1 MAIRFGR
8 EPITVPEPLGCLLRR
23 HVTNR
28 RGHARIGEQR
38 DTPWLFPGGRPDQPI
53 SSFQLAK
60 RLHQIGLQPGP
71 IRSTALFQLASELP
85 AAILARMLGIHISV
99 AVKWQHA
106 SNGDWTNYAAN
117 ISRRHP
123 APTPATIT

>member
-23 HVTNR
+23 HVTNC

-38 DTPWLFPGGRPDQPI
+38 HTPWLFCDGRPHQPI

-106 SNGDWTNYAAN
+106 SSGDWSNYAAHT
-117 ISRRHP
+117 SRH
-123 APTPATIT
+123 TT